1 MKNIVTKFDF
11 YKDISF
17 FNHIYF
23 LDVDF
28 SFNEKTIEEIKEFV
42 SEEPFYDVLI
52 YTNDLT
58 LDVIKVLKE
67 ISKTKKIWFE
77 TNDMLFEDFGVM
89 QDETMKILGIDNIYV
104 MIDALGD
111 VIDFKK
117 SLKQN
122 VLIKFNY
129 MELPF

>member
-52 YTNDLT
+52 HTNDLT

-117 SLKQN
+117 SLKEN